1 MVRLPFVSSSF
12 LLQFSSSCS
21 FWALSLFLSNTLR
34 TPRVTRKL
42 VKSSTMVNFPMR
54 QAVKTRKTRLVTVT
68 ISMYGQILR
77 RTVDNSGSG
86 SALSLGLKIRKA
98 RDDPH
103 DKERI
108 DVSRLKICVQ
118 LGWPVLRTIPT

>member
-1 MVRLPFVSSSF
+1 
-12 LLQFSSSCS
+12 
-21 FWALSLFLSNTLR
+21 
-34 TPRVTRKL
+34 
-42 VKSSTMVNFPMR
+42 MR

-77 RTVDNSGSG
+77 RTVGNSGSG
-86 SALSLGLKIRKA
+86 SALSWGLKIRKA

>member
-1 MVRLPFVSSSF
+1 
-12 LLQFSSSCS
+12 
-21 FWALSLFLSNTLR
+21 
-34 TPRVTRKL
+34 
-42 VKSSTMVNFPMR
+42 MR

-77 RTVDNSGSG
+77 RTVGNSGSG
-86 SALSLGLKIRKA
+86 SALSGGLKIRKA